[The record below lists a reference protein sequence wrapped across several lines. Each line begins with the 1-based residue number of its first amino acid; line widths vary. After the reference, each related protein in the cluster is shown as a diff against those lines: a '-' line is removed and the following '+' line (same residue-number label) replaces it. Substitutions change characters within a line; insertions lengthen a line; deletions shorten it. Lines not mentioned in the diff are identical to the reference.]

1 MTNLLKNQKL
11 NNIIS
16 TSKGVYLCIFT
27 VYLIVRLVPAL
38 HFYIDNLLIT
48 GFFFGMAAL
57 YIGYDIL
64 TNRFCLKTRYFPAL
78 IIFLTIT
85 VISCIVNLEYGF
97 FSNVKG
103 VAGFV
108 IYLFL
113 IYPESF
119 NTKNSKTMAIISY
132 TACFTL
138 CAFSLVSL
146 PMYFYNV
153 YYFIEDHSWQG
164 FLPLH
169 NRLWGI
175 YQEPGYASL
184 YASIAICLSILLFK
198 KTKSIIL
205 KIALVFCDL
214 IQIIYISLG
223 NSRMAILASIVALI
237 WVSFIIVFKKIKVKI
252 IYKILI
258 FMLCFVI
265 AIIAP
270 LSIVKG
276 VQTGIPFIKRAI
288 LNNGT
293 PETYITVHKI
303 YDEFYKAGRL
313 DITLGFADEIV
324 IEDYPFEETSQTV
337 DRSDNPEEIS
347 NGRFDRWIDGIQV
360 LIKSPLFGTSPRNI
374 ISFAKDFASDTLM
387 GKHEYSIHNS
397 YLEMLTGVGILA
409 GIVVLSFLVLAA
421 IYVIKIAFN
430 MSSNINNIIYS
441 TIVLLIAFSAMLLPD
456 ILFFQLTFAGMLFW
470 LCLGNCLNT
479 DPENYKQ
486 SFTYKTIK
494 RLLRKG
500 E

>member
-11 NNIIS
+11 NSIIS
-16 TSKGVYLCIFT
+16 TSKSVYLCIFT

-38 HFYIDNLLIT
+38 HFYIDSLLIS

-64 TNRFCLKTRYFPAL
+64 TNRFCLKTRYFSAL
-78 IIFLTIT
+78 ILFLTIT
-85 VISCIVNLEYGF
+85 IISCIVNLEYGF

-103 VAGFV
+103 VAGFA

-119 NTKNSKTMAIISY
+119 NTKSKAMEVISY

-138 CAFSLVSL
+138 CVFSLVSL

-153 YYFIEDHSWQG
+153 YYFIENHSWQG

-169 NRLWGI
+169 DRLWGI

-205 KIALVFCDL
+205 KIALIFCDL

-223 NSRMAILASIVALI
+223 GSRMAILASIVALI
-237 WVSFIIVFKKIKVKI
+237 WVSFIIVFKKINVKV

-258 FMLCFVI
+258 FMLCIVI
-265 AIIAP
+265 AIITP

-276 VQTGIPFIKRAI
+276 VQTGLPLIKRAI

-313 DITLGFADEIV
+313 DIALGFADEIV
-324 IEDYPFEETSQTV
+324 IEDYPFEETTQTV
-337 DRSDNPEEIS
+337 DRSDNPTEIS
-347 NGRFDRWIDGIQV
+347 NGRFDRWIDGILV

-374 ISFAKDFASDTLM
+374 VSFAKDFASDTLM
-387 GKHEYSIHNS
+387 GKYEYSIHNS

-421 IYVIKIAFN
+421 IYVIKLAFN
-430 MSSNINNIIYS
+430 MSSDINNIIYS
-441 TIVLLIAFSAMLLPD
+441 TIVLLIAFSAILLPD
-456 ILFFQLTFAGMLFW
+456 ILFFQLTFPGMLFW
-470 LCLGNCLNT
+470 LCLGNCLNS
-479 DPENYKQ
+479 DPQNFQQ
-486 SFTYKTIK
+486 SLTCKTFNK
-494 RLLRKG
+494 LFKKG
-500 E
+500 N